1 MSKHCW
7 KCVISFALVATNLA
21 AISDPPVKSVPLNTI
36 ITTTTST
43 IEAHTILSRKAGV
56 YTFIGC
62 WAESSSKLLSTQS
75 RYFFGHGGWRVR
87 SNAMSSR
94 FLVSSLC
101 FLNAAVLFDF
111 MQPSVSH
118 QYRFE
123 DPSHLL
129 GLAIPTFTSKSLF
142 SENNGGGAAIIF
154 G

>member
-21 AISDPPVKSVPLNTI
+21 AISDPPVKSVPSNTI
-36 ITTTTST
+36 ITTST
-43 IEAHTILSRKAGV
+43 IEAHTITSRKVGV

-94 FLVSSLC
+94 FHVSSLC
-101 FLNAAVLFDF
+101 FLNAAVLVDF
-111 MQPSVSH
+111 MQPSVLH

-142 SENNGGGAAIIF
+142 SENNGGRAAIIF

>member
-21 AISDPPVKSVPLNTI
+21 AISDPPVKSVPSNS
-36 ITTTTST
+36 ITLTTST
-43 IEAHTILSRKAGV
+43 IEAHTITSRKAGV

-62 WAESSSKLLSTQS
+62 WAQSSSKLLSTQS
-75 RYFFGHGGWRVR
+75 RYFFSHGAWRVR

-94 FLVSSLC
+94 FFVSSLC
-101 FLNAAVLFDF
+101 FPNTAVLVDF